1 MLHRKQ
7 RPDKFAWVLLLLL
20 LLLLFFPRM
29 FNVREVLTSA
39 CHKHLDSVDEASTA
53 DRCMRLVLSPC
64 TATNIV
70 IRLEMHGLA
79 SAVIT
84 FLHFHVR
91 MLVISSV
98 NIYFANI
105 FAYWIGTIL
114 TTTVCMA
121 KQHRQDDQSW
131 QIARRYVH
139 NQPYTA
145 AKH

>member
-7 RPDKFAWVLLLLL
+7 RPDKFAWVFLLLLF
-20 LLLLFFPRM
+20 FFPRM
-29 FNVREVLTSA
+29 FNRQRSLTSA
-39 CHKHLDSVDEASTA
+39 CHKHLNSVDEASTA

-64 TATNIV
+64 TATNVV

-121 KQHRQDDQSW
+121 KQHRQDDQSC
-131 QIARRYVH
+131 QIARRYVN
-139 NQPYTA
+139 NQPSTA